1 MGWNS
6 GDSEHGNKDEGE
18 GKRQNPPNPLAQ
30 YRQHQS
36 AKKHSQ
42 QQPNTQASAPHEEE
56 VVAARHVPQTETN
69 TEAYKGKT
77 AMNDILNMFNPGQ
90 PLIQSAAGGDEMGK
104 FIDAGN
110 KFLEANKNRLSM
122 GGKTKW
128 QLIPVP
134 GHLTGFQLDSVVLAA
149 AFTYG
154 DVKFVGA
161 ITAVMMG
168 RQQLPKQE
176 VTEGQRRYVFSA
188 VPSDVW
194 TEGFKGSVIN
204 QVQKNVGLGADVPVV
219 LFGAVT
225 VPVTFG
231 YSEREVDEV
240 ITNLIN
246 TAAYSMYDELTQGDH
261 QFKLEDIIPENYE
274 VSGRVTYA
282 PGDDSTV
289 FGEPLRRDLSL
300 QVTTGPAGRKGQV
313 NALEGNRN
321 SNLVQ
326 IDGFTDYIYLGPK
339 DGGRRRGGSRA
350 RRREVDELDIYALGL
365 NLTKIA
371 SNNNFTTEMNLLG
384 LSTVSALMREDC
396 LVKSLR
402 PVGDSADL
410 RDARALE
417 VEQLVEFDPPIP
429 ADPSEVEWAELNEA
443 VVQEDSLNVFLHIE
457 KSGLQTRTQR
467 LYLEAADDKHPN
479 HRQARIQLWEAA
491 HRLTGGVI
499 EDYLDEATPFGALEE
514 RIILLG
520 HWTDSKGRIRD
531 LRELDRFFMMTH
543 FGLAKNRDLEAI
555 AMWDDACW
563 NRNIS
568 EEARLA
574 KMEEIIAS
582 VTGSYTITGHAYLVQ
597 INPDWLYKLTQA
609 VDKAGLTIPTEG
621 LLQDSVRR
629 GYFDNRFGGS
639 GNYNGNTFNS
649 RGGYGFGR

>member
-1 MGWNS
+1 MGWNP
-6 GDSEHGNKDEGE
+6 GDSEHGNKDDGE
-18 GKRQNPPNPLAQ
+18 KRQNPPNPLAQ

-36 AKKHSQ
+36 AKKQTQ
-42 QQPNTQASAPHEEE
+42 QQPNTQAATEE
-56 VVAARHVPQTETN
+56 VVAARHVPETETN
-69 TEAYKGKT
+69 TETYKGKS
-77 AMNDILNMFNPGQ
+77 AMNDILNMFNPSQ

-104 FIDAGN
+104 FIEAGN
-110 KFLEANKNRLSM
+110 KFLDVNKNRLSM

-149 AFTYG
+149 AFQHEG
-154 DVKFVGA
+154 VRFVGA
-161 ITAVMMG
+161 VTTVMMG

-176 VTEGQRRYVFSA
+176 VVEGQRRFTFSA

-194 TEGFKGSVIN
+194 TDGFKTSVVT
-204 QVQKNVGLGADVPVV
+204 QVQKNVGLGGDVPVV

-231 YSEREVDEV
+231 YTEREVDEV
-240 ITNLIN
+240 LTRLIN
-246 TAAYSMYDELTQGDH
+246 TVAYSMYDELTQGQHD
-261 QFKLEDIIPENYE
+261 FKLSDIIPENYE
-274 VSGRVTYA
+274 VNGRVTYA
-282 PGDDSTV
+282 PGDDATV

-300 QVTTGPAGRKGQV
+300 QVSTGPAGRKGSV

-326 IDGFTDYIYLGPK
+326 VDAFVDYIYLGPK
-339 DGGRRRGGSRA
+339 DGGARRRGGSRA
-350 RRREVDELDIYALGL
+350 RRRDSEDLDIYALGL

-371 SNNNFTTEMNLLG
+371 SNNNSTTEMNLLG

-402 PVGDSADL
+402 PVGDAADL

-417 VEQLVEFDPPIP
+417 VEQMVEFDPPIP
-429 ADPSEVEWAELNEA
+429 ADPSELEWAELNEA
-443 VVQEDSLNVFLHIE
+443 VVQEDSMNVFLHIE

-467 LYLEAADDKHPN
+467 LYLEAADSNHPN
-479 HRQARIQLWEAA
+479 HRNARIQLWEAA
-491 HRLTGGVI
+491 HRLTGGTI
-499 EDYLDEATPFGALEE
+499 EDFLDENEPFGALED
-514 RIILLG
+514 RIVLLG

-543 FGLAKNRDLEAI
+543 YGLAKNRDLDAI
-555 AMWDDACW
+555 QMWDDACW

-574 KMEEIIAS
+574 KMEEIIS
-582 VTGSYTITGHAYLVQ
+582 NVTGQYTITGHAYLVQ
-597 INPDWLYKLTQA
+597 INPNWLYPLTSA
-609 VDKAGLTIPTEG
+609 VDKAGLSIPTEG
-621 LLQDSVRR
+621 LVHDSVRR

-639 GNYNGNTFNS
+639 GNYSGNTFNS
-649 RGGYGFGR
+649 RGGSYGFGRN